1 MIDLHYNNIILS
13 SPLFS
18 ININDIDNP
27 VYYPILPYEVKSF
40 YHIVEPIILRNITF
54 DDEITN
60 LINDYTHMHQ
70 YDLVFKK
77 PINNEQILKE
87 MVYDASDYFNNI
99 IDKLRI
105 WLDNKFKETGQKF
118 YAYIAYYIFYACVT
132 QYYNDT
138 TSEFECFIIPN
149 SNYNDIVKVFQYFYE
164 NDNKN
169 EFRKAFDPNND
180 DLTNIFN
187 IASIAYDLMKQYNMS
202 QFIESIGDSGL
213 YSIPF
218 YIQDL
223 YKDLDHYY
231 SYRKA
236 NNRLNV
242 YNDDI
247 ADNYI
252 LQDDDN
258 NNNKRNLNE
267 INNNLENENTKRRFI
282 FKRRG

>member
-1 MIDLHYNNIILS
+1 MIDYLYYNNIILS

-18 ININDIDNP
+18 INAKDIDNP
-27 VYYPILPYEVKSF
+27 VYYPVLPYEVKSF

-60 LINDYTHMHQ
+60 LINDYTRMHQ
-70 YDLVFKK
+70 YDLVIIK
-77 PINNEQILKE
+77 PINREQILKE
-87 MVYDASDYFNNI
+87 MVYDESDYFNNI

-105 WLDNKFKETGQKF
+105 WLDNKFKETGQQF

-132 QYYNDT
+132 VYNNNVM
-138 TSEFECFIIPN
+138 EYFITPN
-149 SNYNDIVKVFQYFYE
+149 SNYNNIVNVFKYFYE

-187 IASIAYDLMKQYNMS
+187 IASIAYDLMKQCDMS
-202 QFIESIGDSGL
+202 QCIESIGNHGL
-213 YSIPF
+213 YSISF
-218 YIQDL
+218 YMQDL
-223 YKDLDHYY
+223 YKDLDHYFNY
-231 SYRKA
+231 LH
-236 NNRLNV
+236 NNLIVSNDNIV
-242 YNDDI
+242 INTDDI
-247 ADNYI
+247 SQNN
-252 LQDDDN
+252 N